1 MRTLLS
7 IVKYEDYML
16 PCLNKKLTGIDCPG
30 CGMQRSIVHISQ
42 GEFEQAFYMYPA
54 IYTLILLLASIVIF
68 TFIKYEK
75 STKIIV
81 GLIYVNAAIIIVN
94 YLIKIFTN
102 GI

>member
-1 MRTLLS
+1 
-7 IVKYEDYML
+7 ML
-16 PCLNKKLTGIDCPG
+16 PCLNKTLTGMDCPG
-30 CGMQRSIVHISQ
+30 CGMQRSIIYLTQ
-42 GEFEQAFYMYPA
+42 GEFEQAFFMYPA

-68 TFIKYEK
+68 NFINYEK
-75 STKIIV
+75 STKIII